1 MTSQTSTSKL
11 MNIMAR
17 IRFVLAMVKVCKFY
31 ILVLLTFPHLTEIS
45 LFLISYTFLTFKR
58 IYFQLINLL
67 MIIRFSLN
75 FTLIFFRVKDLH
87 SGKLLLQSPSK
98 GGLYPWPSFP
108 SLKSTPTDLIGEKVS
123 IHQWHNRLGHPA
135 PPLVRRIL
143 SKHRL
148 PMMPHKSVQLCP
160 ACQQGKL
167 HKLHFGSTMSVSSNP
182 LELLFLDVWGPAPLL
197 SFNNKRYCR

>member
-58 IYFQLINLL
+58 MYFQLINLL

-108 SLKSTPTDLIGEKVS
+108 FLKSAPTALIGEKS
-123 IHQWHNRLGHPA
+123 LHTSMAQSSRLSC
-135 PPLVRRIL
+135 PPVGSSYFVQASPSYDASQVCSALPCL
-143 SKHRL
+143 SARKT
-148 PMMPHKSVQLCP
+148 PQ
-160 ACQQGKL
+160 
-167 HKLHFGSTMSVSSNP
+167 T
-182 LELLFLDVWGPAPLL
+182 
-197 SFNNKRYCR
+197 SFWFHYVCFQ

>member
-75 FTLIFFRVKDLH
+75 FTLIFFVLRIYIRASYFFKVPVKEV
-87 SGKLLLQSPSK
+87 STRGP
-98 GGLYPWPSFP
+98 P
-108 SLKSTPTDLIGEKVS
+108 SL
-123 IHQWHNRLGHPA
+123 
-135 PPLVRRIL
+135 L
-143 SKHRL
+143 SNL
-148 PMMPHKSVQLCP
+148 
-160 ACQQGKL
+160 
-167 HKLHFGSTMSVSSNP
+167 
-182 LELLFLDVWGPAPLL
+182 PLL
-197 SFNNKRYCR
+197 PSLVKKSPYINGTIVSVILPPRWFVIFCPSIAFL